1 MDKIKKG
8 EKIFYEAAKHYNL
21 ATESY
26 GTSNYKLNHKKA
38 FAKFKEAAKLN
49 HPLSIVY
56 VGTYYEEGLVV
67 PYSIEKAIKYY
78 KKGMELNSKYA
89 FERMGSLYHEGMG
102 VKQSNLKAYKL
113 YKRAKTKFAKFNMDI
128 LETYFYDEIKEE
140 IENEM

>member
-8 EKIFYEAAKHYNL
+8 EKIFYEAVKYYDL
-21 ATESY
+21 ANESY
-26 GTSNYKLNHKKA
+26 GTIDYELNHQKA
-38 FAKFKEAAKLN
+38 FDKFKEAAKFN

-56 VGTYYEEGLVV
+56 IGTYYEGGLVV
-67 PYSIEKAIKYY
+67 PYSIEMAIKYY
-78 KKGMELNSKYA
+78 KKGIELNSKYA